1 MGIFR
6 KNRKKMMTSKKYAIL
21 GLGRFGIE
29 IAKNLSELG
38 CEILAVDQDREALK
52 VLENIATYSAE
63 ADIADEGVLR
73 DLDIQ
78 DFDGVIVAVG
88 DNLQSSIMCT
98 QICKELGAK
107 YIVAK
112 AKNETHAKIL
122 EKLGAD
128 KIVFPEVYTAQ
139 RLATV
144 LFNPNINELVEME
157 DGYSIAQISL
167 PESWEGKNIIG
178 LDIRKQYDL
187 NILFVI
193 SAEGVLVPTPVRQF
207 VKGDKVVL
215 GGLNEVVTDFLTK
228 EVNNRE

>member
-6 KNRKKMMTSKKYAIL
+6 KNRKKMMASKKYAIL

-52 VLENIATYSAE
+52 ALENIATYSAE

-112 AKNETHAKIL
+112 AKNETHA
-122 EKLGAD
+122 

>member
-1 MGIFR
+1 MFR

-21 GLGRFGIE
+21 GLGRFGVE

-38 CEILAVDQDREALK
+38 CEILAVDQDKEALK
-52 VLENIATYSAE
+52 SLENIATYSAE

-144 LFNPNINELVEME
+144 LFNPNGRWIFN
-157 DGYSIAQISL
+157 SSNFIA
-167 PESWEGKNIIG
+167 G
-178 LDIRKQYDL
+178 
-187 NILFVI
+187 IL
-193 SAEGVLVPTPVRQF
+193 GR
-207 VKGDKVVL
+207 
-215 GGLNEVVTDFLTK
+215 
-228 EVNNRE
+228 